1 MTDGWVLVPREPTGA
16 MVEAGGQ
23 VLDGSTLD
31 LPDFHIVAK
40 VYAAA
45 LAAAPPVDGWQPMET
60 APRDGG
66 DILLTYGGDDC
77 TVARPNGDGSFDD
90 GDFRDHMSGFTH
102 WMPLPQPPNNE
113 RTPA

>member
-1 MTDGWVLVPREPTGA
+1 MADGWVLVPREPTEA
-16 MVEAGGQ
+16 MLRAAELAGMG
-23 VLDGSTLD
+23 D
-31 LPDFHIVAK
+31 PDEPHETVIARLWLFM
-40 VYAAA
+40 
-45 LAAAPPVDGWQPMET
+45 LAAAPPVDGWQAIET

-113 RTPA
+113 RTG